1 MQIRVAGDVP
11 AAPAFDLDAL
21 TTAFKSTS
29 LGGTGVFESGQRP
42 IVVGQGAYNDAY
54 GTTFQ
59 TNGPRAGLVQ
69 IFDTSLTFDTLLGN
83 TLTMPLRPKMIQ
95 DEMGEAFEHEYGR
108 MSGFLGVETPNAQ
121 AGQQNMILSPYS
133 YPPTEIID
141 GVERDEMTMPDGSP
155 LPDGVE
161 AAPIAS
167 SDDGTQI
174 WKFTHNGVDT
184 HPIHFHLYDVQLL
197 NRVGW
202 DGIIRKPHPSELGWK
217 DTVRI
222 SPLEDTI
229 VALRPIIP
237 PIPEEWGGLPNSIR
251 LLDPSM
257 AEGEYIENTTA
268 QEAAGLPIFAFNP
281 DGEPIDVVNH
291 YVNFGWEYVL
301 HCHILSHEEMD
312 MMHAQI
318 VGIKPAAPTDV
329 TAVRLG
335 NGQQQRYDVSWTDNS
350 KNETA
355 FVIERRLAG
364 SADPWTRV
372 ATVSSS
378 TLDVVPY
385 VDTGDG
391 PETGVTRTYTDAIGN
406 DRTQYEYNVHA
417 INVLGDVW
425 DYSDPALNE
434 IPPGGGFPR
443 LTLDSQGGSATTIAA
458 PSSMSANAVVKNR
471 KTATITLNWTDNS
484 TIESGFLIQRA
495 DNASFSLN
503 VVNVTVAG
511 DVQTASQSVTPGKA
525 YYYRVLAFSDVHQ
538 SAWSNAASVTTQ

>member
-1 MQIRVAGDVP
+1 MWWRPRSDTTVFPTPLATTKGPDWIQIGTEGGFLPSPVVTPAQPTTWVNHPTVFNAGNVDKHSLLIAPAERHDVIVDLSAYVGQTLILYNDAPAAFPARDPRYDYYTGNADLRDTGGAPGTLPGYGPNTRTIMQIRVAGDVP

-202 DGIIRKPHPSELGWK
+202 DGIIRRPHPSELGWK

-281 DGEPIDVVNH
+281 DGEPIDV
-291 YVNFGWEYVL
+291 
-301 HCHILSHEEMD
+301 
-312 MMHAQI
+312 
-318 VGIKPAAPTDV
+318 
-329 TAVRLG
+329 
-335 NGQQQRYDVSWTDNS
+335 
-350 KNETA
+350 
-355 FVIERRLAG
+355 
-364 SADPWTRV
+364 
-372 ATVSSS
+372 
-378 TLDVVPY
+378 
-385 VDTGDG
+385 
-391 PETGVTRTYTDAIGN
+391 
-406 DRTQYEYNVHA
+406 
-417 INVLGDVW
+417 
-425 DYSDPALNE
+425 
-434 IPPGGGFPR
+434 
-443 LTLDSQGGSATTIAA
+443 ATTAH
-458 PSSMSANAVVKNR
+458 
-471 KTATITLNWTDNS
+471 S
-484 TIESGFLIQRA
+484 TS
-495 DNASFSLN
+495 
-503 VVNVTVAG
+503 
-511 DVQTASQSVTPGKA
+511 
-525 YYYRVLAFSDVHQ
+525 
-538 SAWSNAASVTTQ
+538 TTCMRSTF